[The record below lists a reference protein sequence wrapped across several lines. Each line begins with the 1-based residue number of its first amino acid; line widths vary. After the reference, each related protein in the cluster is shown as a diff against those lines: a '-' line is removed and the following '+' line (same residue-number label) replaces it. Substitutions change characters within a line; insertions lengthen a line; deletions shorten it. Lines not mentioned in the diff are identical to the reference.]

1 MISIKAE
8 IKGETD
14 MSPFIKMFEFSDN
27 DEVIFLNS
35 VDTIKQKLSKN
46 MRLNMNETLTM
57 YLAYVVS
64 QIRSKN
70 SVEKIVNNVSK
81 ILTTDNVMIGV
92 PETLRKITFNA
103 IIDDK
108 PKTQITFNEPI
119 PSSNYI
125 LSTKNIRN

>member
-1 MISIKAE
+1 MINIKAE
-8 IKGETD
+8 IKGEKD

-70 SVEKIVNNVSK
+70 SVENIVNSVSK
-81 ILTTDNVMIGV
+81 ILTADNVMIGV

-103 IIDDK
+103 IIDDQ

-119 PSSNYI
+119 PSNNYI
-125 LSTKNIRN
+125 LSTENVRN

>member
-1 MISIKAE
+1 MINIKAE

-27 DEVIFLNS
+27 DEIIFLNS

-70 SVEKIVNNVSK
+70 SVENIVNNVSK
-81 ILTTDNVMIGV
+81 ILTADNVMIGV

-103 IIDDK
+103 IIDDQ

-125 LSTKNIRN
+125 LSTENVSN

>member
-1 MISIKAE
+1 MINIKAE

-35 VDTIKQKLSKN
+35 VDAIKQKLSKN

-70 SVEKIVNNVSK
+70 SVENIVNNVSK
-81 ILTTDNVMIGV
+81 ILTADNVMIGV

-103 IIDDK
+103 IIDDQ

-125 LSTKNIRN
+125 LSTENVRN

>member
-1 MISIKAE
+1 MINIKTE
-8 IKGETD
+8 IKGEKD

-70 SVEKIVNNVSK
+70 SIENIVNNVSK
-81 ILTTDNVMIGV
+81 ILTADNVMIGV

-103 IIDDK
+103 IIDDQ

-125 LSTKNIRN
+125 LGTENVRN